1 MKLDPKLLKYMTK
14 EQWRVLSAVEQGMKN
29 HSLVPLEL
37 IVSIAGLRHG
47 GSTKIVNALLR
58 NKLIARNSQKYEG
71 YRLTYLGYDFL
82 ALRVFV
88 ARGTI
93 TGVGRKIG
101 VGKESDIYLVRND
114 EGNTYA
120 LKLHRL
126 GRVSFKSIK
135 TKRDYLQ
142 GRHKSNWLYIS
153 RLAAM
158 KEFAFMKALYQND
171 FSVPTPVDQNRHC
184 VVMQLCEGYPLY
196 QIKTMENAQV
206 VYKRMMDTIIRLAQY
221 GLIHC
226 DFNEFN
232 LMINNEGEITVID
245 FPQMVS
251 TEHENAKY
259 YFDRDVEC
267 VRKFFG
273 KILRADV
280 SEYPRWGKFG
290 PRLRTLDSEVKASGF
305 SEKAEAEFNKL
316 MKDQEEIEKVVD
328 KEEED
333 VDNEDEV
340 MEEEENNV
348 NKTSVEENGKE
359 ERNDDETTTTRDK
372 EISSSTNDVPCIPS
386 MDPDESSELQ
396 VPTSRQNDDMVA
408 RVRAQRNKQK
418 ARDRKRRTVTRNKNK
433 QRGKREIKKSA
444 KASMKAAMQP
454 W

>member
-37 IVSIAGLRHG
+37 VVSIAGLRHG
-47 GSTKIVNALLR
+47 GAQKVIGALLR

-88 ARGTI
+88 ARGTV
-93 TGVGRKIG
+93 TGVGRMIG

-114 EGNTYA
+114 EGTTYA

-126 GRVSFKSIK
+126 GRVSFKTIK

-153 RLAAM
+153 RLAAV

-184 VVMQLCEGYPLY
+184 VVMGLCQGFPLY
-196 QIKTMENAQV
+196 QIKTMDNAEL
-206 VYKRMMDTIIRLAQY
+206 VYKRLMDTIVRLAQY

-232 LMINNEGEITVID
+232 LMISKEGDVTVID
-245 FPQMVS
+245 FPQMIS
-251 TEHENAKY
+251 TEHENAKF

-273 KILRADV
+273 KILKCDV
-280 SEYPRWGKFG
+280 SKYPRWGTFG

-305 SEKAEAEFNKL
+305 SVEAETQFNKL
-316 MKDQEEIEKVVD
+316 MKEQKELEVKLELEGDTDEVELKDDMNEVELKGDMDEVD
-328 KEEED
+328 LKGDDEVEED
-333 VDNEDEV
+333 KDTEEDEV
-340 MEEEENNV
+340 D
-348 NKTSVEENGKE
+348 T
-359 ERNDDETTTTRDK
+359 DE
-372 EISSSTNDVPCIPS
+372 IPS
-386 MDPDESSELQ
+386 IPISDVKPSELA
-396 VPTSRQNDDMVA
+396 VPSAKRNEDIVA
-408 RVRAQRNKQK
+408 RVRAQRNKRNAK
-418 ARDRKRRTVTRNKNK
+418 DRRRRTATRNKNK

-444 KASMKAAMQP
+444 KASLRAAMSP

>member
-1 MKLDPKLLKYMTK
+1 
-14 EQWRVLSAVEQGMKN
+14 MKN

-47 GSTKIVNALLR
+47 GAQKIVNALLR

-88 ARGTI
+88 ARGTVA
-93 TGVGRKIG
+93 GVGRKIG

-114 EGNTYA
+114 EGTTYA

-126 GRVSFKSIK
+126 GRVSFKAIK

-153 RLAAM
+153 RLAAT
-158 KEFAFMKALYQND
+158 KEFAFMKALHQND

-196 QIKTMENAQV
+196 QIKTMDNADV
-206 VYKRMMDTIIRLAQY
+206 VYRRMMDTIVRLAQY

-232 LMINNEGEITVID
+232 LMINDEGKITVID

-251 TEHENAKY
+251 TEHENAKF
-259 YFDRDVEC
+259 YFDRDVQC

-273 KILRADV
+273 KILGADV
-280 SEYPRWGKFG
+280 SRYPRWGTFG

-316 MKDQEEIEKVVD
+316 MKEQEEEVGEGEGEGEEGGGEEEEVKD
-328 KEEED
+328 KEEEEEGDDDKKDVTENEED
-333 VDNEDEV
+333 VD
-340 MEEEENNV
+340 
-348 NKTSVEENGKE
+348 
-359 ERNDDETTTTRDK
+359 
-372 EISSSTNDVPCIPS
+372 VPSIPS
-386 MDPDESSELQ
+386 IPLHVESSELA
-396 VPTSRQNDDMVA
+396 VPSAKRNDDLVA
-408 RVRAQRNKQK
+408 RVRAQRNKRK
-418 ARDRKRRTVTRNKNK
+418 TKDRKRRTATRNKNK

-444 KASMKAAMQP
+444 KASMKAAMAP